1 MGRRSTM
8 DFLQALEKLNDK
20 DHLFY
25 KIRYCAAP
33 TIAGIKP
40 SSLMAFTDLKRCS
53 YVLWERYKDDTCTR
67 LGVEYYELKHQKDR
81 VFVLFYKDKDLAKC
95 LFESEKSKFLLG
107 LGYKKT
113 KVVEDYL
120 DTLKK
125 RYEMGC
131 PHELGVFLGYPLNDV
146 IAFIENKGEPCL
158 ANKYWKVYQN
168 VEKALLTFDAYDE
181 EREKVIRAVFR
192 LT

>member
-8 DFLQALEKLNDK
+8 DFLRALDELNDK

-25 KIRYCAAP
+25 KIKYYVAP

-40 SSLMAFTDLKRCS
+40 SSLMAFTNLKRSS
-53 YVLWERYKDDTCTR
+53 YVLWERYKDEICTR
-67 LGVEYYELKHQKDR
+67 LGVEYYELKQQKDR

-95 LFESEKSKFLLG
+95 LSESEKSKFLLG

-120 DTLKK
+120 VTLKK
-125 RYEMGC
+125 RYEIGC
-131 PHELGVFLGYPLNDV
+131 PHELGVFLGYPLADV
-146 IAFIENKGEPCL
+146 IAFIENKGELCL
-158 ANKYWKVYQN
+158 ASKYWKVYQD
-168 VEKALLTFDAYDE
+168 VEKALQTFNAYDE
-181 EREKVIRAVFR
+181 EREKVIKAIIR